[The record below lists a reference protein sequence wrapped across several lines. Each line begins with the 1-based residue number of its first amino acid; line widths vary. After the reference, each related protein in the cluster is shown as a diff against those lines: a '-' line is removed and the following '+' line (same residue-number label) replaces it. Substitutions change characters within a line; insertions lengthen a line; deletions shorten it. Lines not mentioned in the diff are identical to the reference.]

1 MLDEAVLP
9 THILPDGPEHHDNES
24 IVTEAADLH
33 LLLS

>member
-9 THILPDGPEHHDNES
+9 THILVDGPEHHDDDS
-24 IVTEAADLH
+24 IVTESADLH